1 MYQDDSNG
9 ENTFEIIDKK
19 MDDSLGDKTGNNQE
33 VIVCKHK
40 HWNDSCAVVII

>member
-19 MDDSLGDKTGNNQE
+19 IDDAPPEKAG
-33 VIVCKHK
+33 KHD
-40 HWNDSCAVVII
+40 NS